1 MGNGC
6 PFHFCTVSSKGI
18 CQPLLFSLIRNE
30 LVSSHHS
37 SYEGMDVRI
46 DFGTTFLRKMYKTFI
61 CLKSQGLHPGYLSR
75 FIAKSGCIHIMLNC
89 IAGKHNVPNINLCL
103 QGTCYSCI
111 YHTCYTIY
119 ICQNLG
125 THSCIDLTD
134 SGTDHHYLF
143 PLQLSFIKVH
153 GSPCLHLYICQLRL
167 NHSHFLVHGSNNS

>member
-1 MGNGC
+1 MPSIRLLFMNTNNINLAINQQLSESNRAYNLSKQINAVNNGLSLKSRVIYCGTVICLIRNRPHNEEWDGIEVASLGNGC

-75 FIAKSGCIHIMLNC
+75 FIA
-89 IAGKHNVPNINLCL
+89 CL
-103 QGTCYSCI
+103 L
-111 YHTCYTIY
+111 YT
-119 ICQNLG
+119 
-125 THSCIDLTD
+125 
-134 SGTDHHYLF
+134 
-143 PLQLSFIKVH
+143 
-153 GSPCLHLYICQLRL
+153 SPSPRD
-167 NHSHFLVHGSNNS
+167 